1 MKRIVK
7 TAAAGFIA
15 AVLVVWLAACGT
27 GAKNESGKQ
36 TGEDGAKTATGSG
49 CSERTEGK
57 HMEETR
63 STAAGTDTNS
73 GSFVVGYIARGTET
87 LGDRLLSKYAET
99 KLNDLVKTGGIRE
112 FTGVLDGKDDPEEQI
127 RLSRDCITKGCQ
139 YVFFV
144 PAEAEASDPA
154 VTEMEQAGVR
164 VIVRGGTTA
173 STKEAAWLYAS
184 VKEEQAGE
192 ALGQWI
198 KEQCSDGGTV
208 LRIRNLFSSVSYPE
222 REDAVKRT
230 VEETDGLTWAEA
242 ELVWRENLSAE
253 EISAIWKP
261 YEAAGTG
268 RLVVLC
274 DNEEIC
280 ADMQRVCDEA
290 GKEIICVGLKSLSGK
305 AVSLVKEGTIRAAVY
320 ESEQAQFQTGYEAM
334 IEALKTTG
342 EVKTEAETEAG
353 HLPYRTVE
361 AVILTAEKLE
371 NIIKQSSATAG

>member
-1 MKRIVK
+1 MKRIAK
-7 TAAAGFIA
+7 TAAAGIMA
-15 AVLVVWLAACGT
+15 AVMAFGLAACGAGT
-27 GAKNESGKQ
+27 ESE
-36 TGEDGAKTATGSG
+36 TESRY
-49 CSERTEGK
+49 SEETDGK
-57 HMEETR
+57 HMEETG
-63 STAAGTDTNS
+63 STAAGTDADS

-99 KLNDLVKTGGIRE
+99 KLNELVKTGGIRE

-154 VTEMEQAGVR
+154 VTEMEQAGIR
-164 VIVRGGTTA
+164 VIVLGGATA
-173 STKEAAWLYAS
+173 STKEAAWLYTG

-198 KEQCSDGGTV
+198 REQCPDGGTV
-208 LRIRNLFSSVSYPE
+208 LRVWNLFSSVSYPE
-222 REDAVKRT
+222 REDAVKR
-230 VEETDGLTWAEA
+230 VAQETDGLTWAEA
-242 ELVWRENLSAE
+242 ELAWRENLSAE

-261 YEAAGTG
+261 YEAVGTG
-268 RLVVLC
+268 TLVVLC

-320 ESEQAQFQTGYEAM
+320 ENEQVQFQTGYEAM
-334 IEALKTTG
+334 MEALKTTG
-342 EVKTEAETEAG
+342 KVKAESETESG
-353 HLPYRTVE
+353 HLPYRTME
-361 AVILTAEKLE
+361 AVILTAENLE
-371 NIIKQSSATAG
+371 NIIK